1 MRVTQSML
9 TNNMLRN
16 LSSSYQSLGK
26 YMDQLSTGKKINRPS
41 DDPVVAMKGMNYRTQ
56 VNQTEQFERNLGEVH
71 NWMDNTDA
79 ALDKTQQALARLRE
93 LAVQGANGTYEEGQR
108 KNIASEVDQLKDH
121 LLEIANTKVNN
132 KYIFS
137 GTETTGDDGDKPY
150 KIDSDELG
158 TNNFYNYAGNQQA
171 VNIEVSSGSKIQVNI
186 QPDSVFNEELFA
198 DITNFSKVLKGEQ
211 PVDYNPPE
219 TEPTELGDYIKVLDE
234 HIDNNVNTRADLG
247 ARQNRVEL
255 IENRVQDQG
264 ISAKEMMSENED
276 ADIEKVIMKLT
287 SQEAVHR
294 AALSSGARVIQPT
307 LLDFL
312 R

>member
-16 LSSSYQSLGK
+16 LSSSYNSLGK

-41 DDPVVAMKGMNYRTQ
+41 DDPVVAMKGMDYRTQ
-56 VNQTEQFERNLGEVH
+56 VNQLEQYERNMGEVH
-71 NWMDNTDA
+71 NWLDNTDS
-79 ALDKTQQALARLRE
+79 ALDKTQKALVRLRE

-108 KNIASEVDQLKDH
+108 GNIASEVKQLREH
-121 LLEIANTKVNN
+121 LTEIANTKVNN

-137 GTETTGDDGDKPY
+137 GTKTTGADGEKPFKVEGGY
-150 KIDSDELG
+150 EDSGEFSYSFDG
-158 TNNFYNYAGNQQA
+158 NNND
-171 VNIEVSSGSKIQVNI
+171 VKIEVSSGSVITVNTKAD
-186 QPDSVFNEELFA
+186 QVFNEDFFKDLTEFA
-198 DITNFSKVLKGEQ
+198 QKLEDPDVEDDEISAFITKI
-211 PVDYNPPE
+211 D
-219 TEPTELGDYIKVLDE
+219 T
-234 HIDNNVNTRADLG
+234 HIDNNVNARADLG

-255 IENRVQDQG
+255 IENRVQEQTVA
-264 ISAKEMMSENED
+264 AKAMMSENED
-276 ADIEKVIMKLT
+276 ADIEEVIMNLT

-294 AALSSGARVIQPT
+294 AALSAGARIIQPT